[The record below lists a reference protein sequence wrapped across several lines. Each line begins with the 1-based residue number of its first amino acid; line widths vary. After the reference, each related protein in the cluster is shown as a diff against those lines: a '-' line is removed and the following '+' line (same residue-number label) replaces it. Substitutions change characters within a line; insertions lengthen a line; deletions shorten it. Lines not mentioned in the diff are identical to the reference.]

1 MPSRRTKNARAKAG
15 GALPVNP
22 QGRSVATDNDVEF
35 ELFGIR
41 MRLANEHLHTVQREF
56 LELTVA
62 NRLVAIVGLD
72 TTYIS
77 QLHVGDTLYGIVPI
91 DQNFHYYKYVVLAL
105 EKKTVDNEENTIVC
119 LGNVQY
125 MFDPATQAPITRMF
139 YPEFGKFLI
148 YNHTTH
154 VSQLY
159 EKINGFIPRP
169 SETVYRVIRAA
180 A

>member
-1 MPSRRTKNARAKAG
+1 MPSRRTKNARG
-15 GALPVNP
+15 GAVPVNP
-22 QGRSVATDNDVEF
+22 NEHPPAADNDVEF
-35 ELFGIR
+35 QLLGIR
-41 MRLANEHLHTVQREF
+41 AQLAHEHLYTVQREF

-62 NRLVAIVGLD
+62 NRLVAITALD

-91 DQNFHYYKYVVLAL
+91 DQNFHYYKYIVKEIA
-105 EKKTVDNEENTIVC
+105 KKTVDNEENTIVC

-125 MFDPATQAPITRMF
+125 TFDLATQAPITRTF

-169 SETVYRVIRAA
+169 SETLYRVIRAVA
-180 A
+180 